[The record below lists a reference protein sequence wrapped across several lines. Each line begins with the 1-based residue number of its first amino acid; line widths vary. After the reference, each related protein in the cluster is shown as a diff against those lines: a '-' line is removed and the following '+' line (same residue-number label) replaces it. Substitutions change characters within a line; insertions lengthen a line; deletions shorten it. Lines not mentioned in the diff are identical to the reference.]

1 MGHHKKLILTAFLF
15 IIFISLS
22 CQEPNK
28 KEDTFYPYWH
38 QKASLFKTLPNLENE
53 IVFLG
58 DSLTDGCNWDEMFPN
73 KNVVNR
79 GISGDQTSGVLSRLD
94 EVTESK
100 PLKVFLMIGVNDLAQ
115 GKIDEEVVYN
125 IKQIVKII
133 HKKSPGTQI
142 FLQSLLPVNKAFDFF
157 PNHINKT
164 EHIIRINRALKNFS
178 DVNDITYIDL
188 YSLLAD
194 KNNQLD
200 SEYTNDG
207 LHLKGRGYLV
217 WKEAVEKYIN

>member
-1 MGHHKKLILTAFLF
+1 MQYHKKLLLIASALM
-15 IIFISLS
+15 IFISLS
-22 CQEPNK
+22 CQEPYE

-38 QKASLFKTLPNLENE
+38 QRASLFKALPNFENE

-58 DSLTDGCNWDEMFPN
+58 DSLTDGCNWGEMFPD

-79 GISGDQTSGVLSRLD
+79 GISGDQTSGVLSRLN
-94 EVTESK
+94 EVIESH
-100 PLKVFLMIGVNDLAQ
+100 PLKVFLLIGINDLAQ
-115 GKIDEEVVYN
+115 GKIEEEVVYN

-133 HKKSPGTQI
+133 HKGSPETEI
-142 FLQSLLPVNKAFDFF
+142 FLQSLLPVNNDFKNL
-157 PNHINKT
+157 PNHTNKT

-188 YSLLAD
+188 YSLFVN
-194 KNNQLD
+194 KGSQLNP
-200 SEYTNDG
+200 EYTNDG
-207 LHLKGRGYLV
+207 VHLKGGGYLV

>member
-1 MGHHKKLILTAFLF
+1 MAHQKKLILVTFLF

-38 QKASLFKTLPNLENE
+38 QKASHFKTLPNLENE

-79 GISGDQTSGVLSRLD
+79 GISGDQTSGVLYRLD

-115 GKIDEEVVYN
+115 GKIEEEVVYN

-133 HKKSPGTQI
+133 HKKSPDTEI
-142 FLQSLLPVNKAFDFF
+142 YIQSLLPINSRFNNF
-157 PNHINKT
+157 PNHTDKT
-164 EHIIRINRALKNFS
+164 EPIIRINRALKNFS
-178 DVNDITYIDL
+178 DMNDITYIDL

-194 KNNQLD
+194 KDNQLD

-207 LHLKGRGYLV
+207 LHLKGSGYRM
-217 WKEAVEKYIN
+217 WKKAVEKYIN